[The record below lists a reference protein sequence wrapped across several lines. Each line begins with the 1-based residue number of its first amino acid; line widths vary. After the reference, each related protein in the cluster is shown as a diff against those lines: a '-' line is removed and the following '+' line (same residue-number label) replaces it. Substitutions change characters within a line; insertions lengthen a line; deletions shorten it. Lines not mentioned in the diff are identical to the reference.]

1 MSLANMKLH
10 CLFSH
15 PVTSPFEW
23 STWSTMK
30 KYVRGKYQWIMILI
44 QFPQLS
50 SSPCYHGHQIESL
63 LVNLSYRFVVT
74 DFGCPWILS
83 FHLDLF
89 LLVFF
94 WERCGVSFGFG
105 VFCWWRGHLGKKYS
119 SYLMIQLDPSFLL
132 SYSSCSKYNLKNLF
146 FLCIWATTNT
156 ILSQFLPLWVS
167 NTDQIKKSYCFYIK
181 CD

>member
-1 MSLANMKLH
+1 MDHDFNS
-10 CLFSH
+10 
-15 PVTSPFEW
+15 V
-23 STWSTMK
+23 ST
-30 KYVRGKYQWIMILI
+30 VI
-44 QFPQLS
+44 QF
-50 SSPCYHGHQIESL
+50 SL
-63 LVNLSYRFVVT
+63 LSWASNQIFISKSFLQICSYWF
-74 DFGCPWILS
+74 FGCPWILS

-105 VFCWWRGHLGKKYS
+105 FFCWWRGHLGKKYS

-146 FLCIWATTNT
+146 FFCIWATTNT